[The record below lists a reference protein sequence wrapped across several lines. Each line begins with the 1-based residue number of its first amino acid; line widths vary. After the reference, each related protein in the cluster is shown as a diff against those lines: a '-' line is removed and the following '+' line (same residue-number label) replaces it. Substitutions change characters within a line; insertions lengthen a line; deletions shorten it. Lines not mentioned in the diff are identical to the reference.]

1 MNTSL
6 PVVHVKESHALK
18 VDPEPDP
25 SIDVFT
31 LAVPPYER
39 MMCNDKVT
47 LTWQG
52 VFDDGFEDGAWI
64 STQTV
69 TVGGDVLC
77 WSMDLSYVA
86 FIAGGSARV
95 SYSIEYADSQAGEED
110 SPVQTFNIAAPD
122 STCLP
127 GVAIEGHTGS
137 SLDPEA
143 FPEGILLKVAAYTDM
158 QIGDDVLLYASG
170 PLGSDTRILAW
181 RVDQRT
187 VDTGEITFT
196 LEPSWLQQQLNET
209 VTFAWQYA
217 RPGAAGSSAPLALQI
232 KAAWR
237 PAAPSVIGA
246 QPESR
251 RAVPGQGYIDAFLLR
266 AGAQVLIPEEAGL
279 NADDVVEVHWQGFGE
294 TGCWIATE
302 ADPGNPF
309 QFSVPPSAVPAN
321 MGKRLNVIYTVAR
334 PGEPKATSQPFDLR
348 IVPLPVARLSTV
360 QCACVDAGTLRL
372 SCVPATGAD
381 ITLNRWIFMAEHQLV
396 TIRVESSVS
405 HVVLEDEPVTSAH
418 LDDGK
423 VTGSLSRAY
432 LESLGQGTRL
442 SLKVRV
448 SFDDGYSYT
457 DFPSVELTMAT

>member
-6 PVVHVKESHALK
+6 SVVHVKESHALK
-18 VDPEPDP
+18 MSPEPAP
-25 SIDVFT
+25 SIVMFT

-52 VFDDGFEDGAWI
+52 VFDDGVEDEAWR

-69 TVGGDVLC
+69 TVVGDVLR
-77 WSMDLSYVA
+77 WSLELGYVQ

-95 SYSIEYADSQAGEED
+95 SYSVEYVDSRAGEED
-110 SPVQTFNIAAPD
+110 SPVQTFNIVDPD
-122 STCLP
+122 PTHLRK
-127 GVAIEGHTGS
+127 VDIEGHTGS
-137 SLDPEA
+137 SLDPEG
-143 FPEGILLKVAAYTDM
+143 FPEGILLKIAAYTDM
-158 QIGDDVLLYASG
+158 QIGDDVLLYVSG
-170 PLGSDTRILAW
+170 RLKNDTRILAW

-209 VTFAWQYA
+209 VTFEWQYA
-217 RPGAAGSSAPLALQI
+217 RSGAAGSSPPLVVEV

-251 RAVPGQGYIDAFLLR
+251 RTLPGQGYINADLLR

-279 NADDVVEVHWQGFGE
+279 SADDVIEVHWQGFGE

-302 ADPGNPF
+302 ADPDNLF

-321 MGKRLNVIYTVAR
+321 IGKRLNVIYTVAR
-334 PGEPKATSQPFDLR
+334 PEEPQATSQPFDLR
-348 IVPLPVARLSTV
+348 IVPLPVAQLSTV
-360 QCACVDAGTLRL
+360 QCACVDAGALRL

-381 ITLNRWIFMAEHQLV
+381 ITLNRWMFMAEHQLV

-405 HVVLEDEPVTSAH
+405 RVVLEDEPVTSAH

-432 LESLGQGTRL
+432 LESLGEGTRL

-448 SFDDGYSYT
+448 SFDEGYSYT
-457 DFPSVELTMAT
+457 EFPSVELTMAA

>member
-18 VDPEPDP
+18 VDPEPVS

-31 LAVPPYER
+31 LAVPPYAR
-39 MMCNDKVT
+39 MTCNDKIT

-52 VFDDGFEDGAWI
+52 VFDDGFDDEAWT

-69 TVGGDVLC
+69 EVAGRVLY
-77 WSMDLSYVA
+77 WSLDISYVA
-86 FIAGGSARV
+86 FIANGSALV
-95 SYSIEYADSQAGEED
+95 SYSVEYADSQAGEES
-110 SPVQTFNIAAPD
+110 SPVQTFTIVAPD
-122 STCLP
+122 TPLLP
-127 GVAIEGHTGS
+127 RVLIDGLVGD

-143 FPEGILLKVAAYTDM
+143 FPEGLVLKVAAYTDI

-170 PLGSDTRILAW
+170 GQGSDDYVLAW

-187 VDTGEITFT
+187 VDAGEITFT

-209 VTFAWQYA
+209 VDFAWQYA
-217 RPGAAGSSAPLALQI
+217 RPGAAGSSDSLELQV

-246 QPESR
+246 QPELR
-251 RAVPGQGYIDAFLLR
+251 RTVPGQGYIDAFMLR
-266 AGAQVLIPEEAGL
+266 AGAKVLIPEEAGL
-279 NADDVVEVHWQGFGE
+279 STDDVVEVHWQGQGE
-294 TGCWIATE
+294 TGSWITNE
-302 ADPGNPF
+302 ADPGNLL
-309 QFSVPPSAVPAN
+309 QFSIPPSAVPAN
-321 MGKRLNVIYTVAR
+321 MGKRLTVIYTVAR
-334 PGEPKATSQPFDLR
+334 PGEPKATSRPFDLR
-348 IVPLPVARLSTV
+348 IVPLPVAQLSTV

-372 SCVPATGAD
+372 SCVPDTGAEV
-381 ITLNRWIFMAEHQLV
+381 TLNRWMFMAERQLV
-396 TIRVESSVS
+396 TIRAESSVS

-423 VTGSLSRAY
+423 VTGILSRAF
-432 LESLGQGTRL
+432 LESLGEGTHL

-457 DFPSVELTMAT
+457 EFPTVELTMAT